1 MFDPT
6 SWNLPFGIVV
16 AALFVIV
23 MLRGNATY
31 LLGRGI
37 AAGASRTRAAK
48 LMESKHYATGAGWVN
63 RWGAPAVAL
72 CFLTV
77 GLQTMVLLAAGITR
91 MPLRRYLPA
100 VIIGCIL
107 WAFLYGTVGMIG
119 FHAVA
124 LLWSRSPLLVFAL
137 AALLGGGLFLALRRR
152 DEALPSHSL

>member
-6 SWNLPFGIVV
+6 TWDLPFAIVV
-16 AALFVIV
+16 ASLFVIV

-37 AAGASRTRAAK
+37 SAGARRTRAAR
-48 LMESKHYATGAGWVN
+48 LMESRHYATGAKWVN

-77 GLQTMVLLAAGITR
+77 GLQTMVLLAAGVMR
-91 MPLRRYLPA
+91 MPLRSYLPA
-100 VIIGCIL
+100 VIIGSVL

-119 FHAVA
+119 FRAIG
-124 LLWSRSPLLVFAL
+124 LLWSTSPWLVLAL
-137 AALLGGGLFLALRRR
+137 AVLVAGLIVWVLRRH
-152 DEALPSHSL
+152 DQAPSAA